1 MVNKNLD
8 SSECYTM
15 SPSYIYI
22 YKQCKRQAFVYSCST
37 ISCSTGDHL
46 YRHVRHLLWQTFPA
60 QSHKKNEACDLY
72 TLYYQTSYIPGVRYA
87 HLYVTLMCLH
97 LLSTCH
103 SESESWGGVGG
114 RTGRKIFN
122 LLVLIHLDKFGSCAL
137 KQTLEYLEER
147 RVSCRI

>member
-8 SSECYTM
+8 SSECYTI

-37 ISCSTGDHL
+37 IDYLLVIIFTGMSDICCG
-46 YRHVRHLLWQTFPA
+46 RHSLHNLI
-60 QSHKKNEACDLY
+60 KNEACDLY

-97 LLSTCH
+97 FLSTCH